1 MRNID
6 KEAIAGRD
14 NRRRNIDIRDR
25 RSEGLAQ
32 IVTVLSQIHNELVQ
46 LRVQAAN
53 INVSLA
59 RKR

>member
-6 KEAIAGRD
+6 KDAVAGRD
-14 NRRRNIDIRDR
+14 NRRRNIGIQDR

-32 IVTVLSQIHNELVQ
+32 IVMVLSQIHDELVQ

-53 INVSLA
+53 INVSLV

>member
-1 MRNID
+1 MRTID
-6 KEAIAGRD
+6 KDAVAERD
-14 NRRRNIDIRDR
+14 NRRRNIDILDR

-32 IVTVLSQIHNELVQ
+32 IVRVLSQIHDELVQ

>member
-6 KEAIAGRD
+6 KEATAGRD
-14 NRRRNIDIRDR
+14 NRRRIDLQDH
-25 RSEGLAQ
+25 RSKNLEQ
-32 IVTVLSQIHNELVQ
+32 IVTVLSQIHSELVQ

>member
-6 KEAIAGRD
+6 KDAVAGRD
-14 NRRRNIDIRDR
+14 NRRRNIGIQDR

-32 IVTVLSQIHNELVQ
+32 IVMALSQIHDELVQ

-53 INVSLA
+53 INVSLV